1 MPPRFT
7 RRTIACL
14 LSGAMLCV
22 AATAQ
27 AQTRVAAV
35 PQPALV
41 AVSPAERAYLD
52 NLGRLLE
59 ARLAGKSVGYAVVAM
74 LPSGASVA
82 RSGGDAR
89 RAPDPFP
96 RAMSV
101 DDKITIASVSKVM
114 TATAV
119 MKLLARRNLSA
130 DTPVWPY
137 LPSSWTLGP
146 NVKTI
151 TFRELMSHRAG
162 IRCDTPK
169 TYAGVRAC
177 FEAGVDAADKAEQKY
192 NNINY
197 AAFRLILPRLDGMPD
212 ALARDLDV
220 RDLDA
225 RERRGDHRPAA
236 IALAER
242 YHAIMNREVFAP
254 AGLPTMHCRYT
265 DAKPALSYKSLNPS
279 DPLDFAVVG
288 PGEDWGDSTLRCG
301 SAGWF
306 FSARQLAI
314 FTHALTRTSK
324 ILSGDLVQQMKSEN
338 LGLWA
343 RSHGEVTWHG
353 HGGFHPAERNR
364 GELHTFVGAFS
375 NGLTIGLVVNSK
387 FKGRIAAEIARAIRE
402 AEPASVAGK
411 G

>member
-1 MPPRFT
+1 MAPLLT
-7 RRTIACL
+7 RWTLASSLSCAVACL
-14 LSGAMLCV
+14 
-22 AATAQ
+22 AASAQ
-27 AQTRVAAV
+27 AQIQTRLAAV
-35 PQPALV
+35 PQQALV

-52 NLGRLLE
+52 NLGRLIE

-89 RAPDPFP
+89 RAPDLFP

-119 MKLLARRNLSA
+119 MKLLARRNLSV

-137 LPSSWTLGP
+137 LPSSWVLGP
-146 NVKTI
+146 NVKSI
-151 TFRELMSHRAG
+151 TFRELMSHRSG
-162 IRCDTPK
+162 IRCDVNK
-169 TYAGVRAC
+169 AYVGVRDCFAAGV
-177 FEAGVDAADKAEQKY
+177 EVADKAEQKY

-212 ALARDLDV
+212 ALV

-236 IALAER
+236 IALAQR

-265 DAKPALSYKSLNPS
+265 DAKPALSYTSLNPS
-279 DPLDFAVVG
+279 DPLGFSVVG

-314 FTHALTRTSK
+314 FMHALTRTSK

-343 RSHGEVTWHG
+343 KDHGNGLGSAG

-364 GELHTFVGAFS
+364 GELHTYVGAFS
-375 NGLTIGLVVNSK
+375 NGLTIGLLVNSK
-387 FKGRIAAEIARAIRE
+387 FRGRIGAEIIRAIRE